1 MALYTK
7 TMEDSVFTK
16 IIKGEIPSH
25 KVYEDKLTLAFM
37 TINPVFPG
45 HVLVI
50 PKKQIDHFD
59 DMPDEDYQA
68 VFATVK
74 KVAKR
79 IKEVYNPKRVIINV
93 MGFDVPHAH
102 VHVMPCD
109 AASGYVKRAAEQL
122 DHVQKGQEPNPN
134 HEQLAEIAQKLAF

>member
-1 MALYTK
+1 
-7 TMEDSVFTK
+7 MEDSVFTK

-25 KVYEDKLTLAFM
+25 KVYEDELTLAFM
-37 TINPVFPG
+37 TIDPVFAG

-59 DMPDEDYQA
+59 DMPDEDYRA
-68 VFATVK
+68 VFATVQ

-79 IKEVYNPKRVIINV
+79 IKEVYHPKRVITSI
-93 MGFDVPHAH
+93 MGFDVPHVH

-109 AASGYVKRAAEQL
+109 AVSAYSKRIAEQL
-122 DHVQKGQEPNPN
+122 EQIQNGTTPSPDHA
-134 HEQLAEIAQKLAF
+134 QLAEIAQKLAF